1 MKSHRCRLVWEGLN
15 LRPVKLGA
23 LAVAVLVLTAG
34 CESHRT
40 YNVVKPTGD
49 PASVTAVDPAGVEI
63 LQTTPSDRDYQEL
76 GRLIITVSKTTA
88 FDPDPTRA
96 QVDEQLR
103 LEAAKLGAD
112 AVIGVAYDGPK
123 LGFASWAVMDGTG
136 TAVKYSE

>member
-1 MKSHRCRLVWEGLN
+1 VLFRSAFAV
-15 LRPVKLGA
+15 
-23 LAVAVLVLTAG
+23 AVAVLVFAAG

-40 YNVVKPTGD
+40 YNVVKPTLD
-49 PASVTAVDPAGVEI
+49 SASVTAVDPAGVEI
-63 LQTTPSDRDYQEL
+63 LQTTILDRDYQEL
-76 GRLIITVSKTTA
+76 GKLIITVSKTTL

-112 AVIGVAYDGPK
+112 AVIGVTYDGPK

-136 TAVKYSE
+136 TAVKFSE

>member
-1 MKSHRCRLVWEGLN
+1 M
-15 LRPVKLGA
+15 
-23 LAVAVLVLTAG
+23 LVLAAG

-40 YNVVKPTGD
+40 HNVVKPADD
-49 PASVTAVDPAGVEI
+49 PASVTAVEPAGVEI
-63 LQTTPSDRDYQEL
+63 LKATPSDREYQEL
-76 GRLIITVSKTTA
+76 GKLIITVSNTTA

-112 AVIGVAYDGPK
+112 AVIGVTYDGPK

-136 TAVKYSE
+136 TAVKFSE